1 MWREKKAHALRW
13 RGKEGPNCA
22 IRTEKRNRKKSS
34 KVDLNYPQSTTT
46 VNVHVLKLKRGLRA
60 NRRAAHVVNFE
71 PFTGEVL
78 SELLEAALGGA
89 FLVAVTT
96 PQVVDEMVEANP
108 QPP

>member
-1 MWREKKAHALRW
+1 M
-13 RGKEGPNCA
+13 
-22 IRTEKRNRKKSS
+22 
-34 KVDLNYPQSTTT
+34 
-46 VNVHVLKLKRGLRA
+46 
-60 NRRAAHVVNFE
+60 VNFE

>member
-1 MWREKKAHALRW
+1 MRDK
-13 RGKEGPNCA
+13 
-22 IRTEKRNRKKSS
+22 NRKKEQKKS
-34 KVDLNYPQSTTT
+34 KVDLTTTT

-96 PQVVDEMVEANP
+96 PEVVDEMVEANP
-108 QPP
+108 QPPNPYLGFRRTHSVRVSR

>member
-1 MWREKKAHALRW
+1 MARERGPELRD
-13 RGKEGPNCA
+13 K
-22 IRTEKRNRKKSS
+22 NRKKEQKKS
-34 KVDLNYPQSTTT
+34 KVDLTTTT

-96 PQVVDEMVEANP
+96 PEVVDEMVEANP
-108 QPP
+108 QPPNPYLGFRRTHSIRVSR